1 MSMMLSEGIKVVVYG
16 LTEKD
21 NELHINDPS
30 AITQAIDHLI
40 ATPELTITRTS
51 HVFQSISDLPFP
63 KIFRKA
69 WFYHWNQLHILA
81 TRPFSHVANNFQKI
95 DAKLPTETEQ
105 QETVVKTNA
114 GHIKKDG
121 IWHNISLTKQEQEF
135 LSKYVDRFPRTDKD
149 LDKIIPEGSESV
161 ADIYNKMANSEDSRT
176 DK

>member
-1 MSMMLSEGIKVVVYG
+1 MM
-16 LTEKD
+16 
-21 NELHINDPS
+21 
-30 AITQAIDHLI
+30 
-40 ATPELTITRTS
+40 
-51 HVFQSISDLPFP
+51 
-63 KIFRKA
+63 
-69 WFYHWNQLHILA
+69 
-81 TRPFSHVANNFQKI
+81 ANNFQKI